1 MMAASVLSRDTT
13 VLTNVPAI
21 QDVFCMMGILKFMGC
36 RCTLAGGELTISPA
50 DMNRTDLPEE
60 HRAGIPYG
68 TEIRFTFRPELIHLF
83 DPQTEKN
90 LMYGT

>member
-50 DMNRTDLPEE
+50 DMNRTSCSVRGSD
-60 HRAGIPYG
+60 G
-68 TEIRFTFRPELIHLF
+68 RFHTIS
-83 DPQTEKN
+83 
-90 LMYGT
+90 G